1 MELTFEI
8 LCGLEPLLKKLH
20 DEIRHRPRQEWDDAL
35 HIWAEEYK
43 DRMKA
48 LVGWQRENK
57 DGDRRLWSHEAYDLA
72 YEVLLDILN
81 ERIL

>member
-1 MELTFEI
+1 M
-8 LCGLEPLLKKLH
+8 
-20 DEIRHRPRQEWDDAL
+20 

-48 LVGWQRENK
+48 LVGWHRENK